1 MAEAALC
8 SKVWWQ
14 GQAEDSNA
22 LLFIPGGFVMEG
34 VKLFCLALLV
44 SINGSIMM
52 LSTMPGRAAFT
63 SLKGPKFSDMNQG
76 LDFMGQ
82 EGVAAQRPV
91 PLEPE

>member
-1 MAEAALC
+1 
-8 SKVWWQ
+8 
-14 GQAEDSNA
+14 
-22 LLFIPGGFVMEG
+22 
-34 VKLFCLALLV
+34 
-44 SINGSIMM
+44 MM
-52 LSTMPGRAAFT
+52 LSTMPRLRAAFT

>member
-22 LLFIPGGFVMEG
+22 LLFISGGLCNGGRKV
-34 VKLFCLALLV
+34 VLPALLV

-52 LSTMPGRAAFT
+52 LSTMPRLRAAFT

-82 EGVAAQRPV
+82 EGLQRNDRFH
-91 PLEPE
+91 

>member
-1 MAEAALC
+1 MLYYLSQE
-8 SKVWWQ
+8 
-14 GQAEDSNA
+14 
-22 LLFIPGGFVMEG
+22 GFVMEG
-34 VKLFCLALLV
+34 VKLFLPALLV

-52 LSTMPGRAAFT
+52 LSTMPRLRAAFT